1 MMTMCFL
8 IGNILFLNLYFNRV
22 SWPKTLFIWFLNQ
35 LQSCISILFVMRL
48 KQNSLIINRDDNNAH
63 KDICTKRTK
72 LIQGWRSTDRT
83 VLGCIHEIR
92 SFVLGNSE

>member
-1 MMTMCFL
+1 MRAM
-8 IGNILFLNLYFNRV
+8 INKR
-22 SWPKTLFIWFLNQ
+22 
-35 LQSCISILFVMRL
+35 LQH
-48 KQNSLIINRDDNNAH
+48 DPYDNNAH

>member
-1 MMTMCFL
+1 MRAM
-8 IGNILFLNLYFNRV
+8 INKR
-22 SWPKTLFIWFLNQ
+22 
-35 LQSCISILFVMRL
+35 LQH
-48 KQNSLIINRDDNNAH
+48 DPYDNNAH

-83 VLGCIHEIR
+83 VLGCIQEIR